1 MVAAL
6 HSRNRKVC
14 FASPGTGWPQQL
26 RRPHLAADPSGAHAG
41 EKPAGNSL
49 LDQEAKPALLPARS
63 WRALLPSSVHWE
75 IRFSRL
81 SLQRYWAGLCGC
93 RYLAQGN
100 GHLQGDGCMTAS
112 IPGELCIWGAQLLG
126 PQDMHCVRA
135 SEMCVWMNGNA
146 PLQPGREDRQDEG
159 ILLGWFHPPA
169 PTEAPG
175 TQPGAISQASTALN
189 LCL

>member
-1 MVAAL
+1 M
-6 HSRNRKVC
+6 
-14 FASPGTGWPQQL
+14 
-26 RRPHLAADPSGAHAG
+26 
-41 EKPAGNSL
+41 
-49 LDQEAKPALLPARS
+49 
-63 WRALLPSSVHWE
+63 HWE

-135 SEMCVWMNGNA
+135 CEMCVDE
-146 PLQPGREDRQDEG
+146 REC
-159 ILLGWFHPPA
+159 PA
-169 PTEAPG
+169 PTRQGGQTGRGDIAWVVSSSSANRSTRHTARSNFTGFHCIKFMLVNVFPCCQFSKVCSKPALSPRKLGVVSEAGNNTSKLLVPNG
-175 TQPGAISQASTALN
+175 
-189 LCL
+189 